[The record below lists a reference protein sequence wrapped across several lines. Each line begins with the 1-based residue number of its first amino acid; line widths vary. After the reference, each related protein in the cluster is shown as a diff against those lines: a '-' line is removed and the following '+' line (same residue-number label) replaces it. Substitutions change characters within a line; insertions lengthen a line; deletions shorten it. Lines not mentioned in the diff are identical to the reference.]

1 MCHLSW
7 DFYCYNDDGLEP
19 GCIVASWGA
28 QTRFAISCSSA
39 IGSQFLLVKERAG
52 GAQERMTKATYHHY
66 ADRS

>member
-39 IGSQFLLVKERAG
+39 AKCQFLSRANMEV
-52 GAQERMTKATYHHY
+52 AAVFE
-66 ADRS
+66 